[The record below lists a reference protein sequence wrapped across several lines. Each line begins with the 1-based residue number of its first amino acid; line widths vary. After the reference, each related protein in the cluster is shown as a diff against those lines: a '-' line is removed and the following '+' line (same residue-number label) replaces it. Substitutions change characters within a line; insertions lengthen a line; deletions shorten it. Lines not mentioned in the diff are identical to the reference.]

1 MRRCCGRPRA
11 VRGARVEVTV
21 GGYGS
26 PDLSPGFIAALN
38 GACVRRTVFDP
49 RPRRWGWSAN
59 VFRRMHRKIVVVV
72 VVVDV
77 DVDGERAFVSG
88 INYSANQLADHGP
101 ADLP

>member
-1 MRRCCGRPRA
+1 
-11 VRGARVEVTV
+11 
-21 GGYGS
+21 
-26 PDLSPGFIAALN
+26 
-38 GACVRRTVFDP
+38 
-49 RPRRWGWSAN
+49 
-59 VFRRMHRKIVVVV
+59 MHRKIVVVV